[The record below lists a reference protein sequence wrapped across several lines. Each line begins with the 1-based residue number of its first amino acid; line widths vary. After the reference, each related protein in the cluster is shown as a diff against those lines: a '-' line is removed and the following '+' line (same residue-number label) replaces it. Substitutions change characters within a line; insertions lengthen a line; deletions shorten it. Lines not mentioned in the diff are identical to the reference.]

1 MDLIKEQVMIAR
13 QLTNR
18 KVVVYK
24 NHRCDK
30 LITYWEDD
38 QHLQRVLVGGG
49 GDIEPLGSGPV
60 DIREWTP
67 LDPAERM
74 RQESR
79 QWCKIAQQSEGG
91 KGIAIGCRGINHRW
105 HSGILL
111 EMARDIDTGMLLSDV
126 LIKARETGKKWII
139 AHNKQRPKDINWARD
154 LTTIDSFI
162 DTAQRNFC

>member
-1 MDLIKEQVMIAR
+1 MDLIEEQIVMAQ
-13 QLTNR
+13 QLSSR

-24 NHRCDK
+24 NHKGSR

-38 QHLQRVLVGGG
+38 QHLQRVLV
-49 GDIEPLGSGPV
+49 DADENIEPLGSGPV

-91 KGIAIGCRGINHRW
+91 IGIAVGCRV
-105 HSGILL
+105 STTVGIL
-111 EMARDIDTGMLLSDV
+111 AYS
-126 LIKARETGKKWII
+126 
-139 AHNKQRPKDINWARD
+139 
-154 LTTIDSFI
+154 
-162 DTAQRNFC
+162 